1 MTIIADS
8 SRDFRKGLFQALL
21 ATAMAALFIIPWK
34 LATESGSPETMVLF
48 LVVIAAVLNNI
59 VQVFQRGPQSLF
71 KAPSKLELLLG
82 SLFAILTLLGNYCSA
97 QAVSFLSPALVAT
110 IMRAEVIIIAVLA
123 LIFLREHITVRFWFG
138 ILFVLLGFYIMAP
151 QGQGNEDWFR
161 GSFYA
166 LSASAAFASMA
177 VITRKYIQR
186 IDAASL
192 NSIRLWLSVLF
203 WFPLNPGGIDSSVFN
218 WELLMYTGIAAI
230 LGPCLGRLIFMN
242 SAKYIEAKI
251 AGLAV
256 STAPIFALFFGIV
269 FLSDFPSAME
279 LLGGAVL
286 LLGIA
291 ATIFQESPKK
301 AQPVPQVEPS

>member
-1 MTIIADS
+1 MTRHVFS
-8 SRDFRKGLFQALL
+8 NDFSKGVFQALI

-48 LVVIAAVLNNI
+48 LVVIAAILNNI
-59 VQVFQRGPQSLF
+59 VQAFQRGPSSLF
-71 KAPSKLELLLG
+71 KAPSKLELILG
-82 SLFAILTLLGNYCSA
+82 ALFAVLTLVGNYCSA

-123 LIFLREHITVRFWFG
+123 LFFLREHITIRFWFG
-138 ILFVLLGFYIMAP
+138 VLFVLLGFYIMAP
-151 QGQGNEDWFR
+151 KGQGHEDWFR
-161 GSFYA
+161 GSFFA
-166 LSASAAFASMA
+166 LSASFAFASMA

-186 IDAASL
+186 IDVSNL
-192 NSIRLWLSVLF
+192 NSMRLWLSVLF

-218 WELLMYTGIAAI
+218 KELLIYTGIAAF
-230 LGPCLGRLIFMN
+230 LGPCMGRLIFMN
-242 SAKYIEAKI
+242 SARYIEAKI

-269 FLSDFPSAME
+269 FLSDYPSTME
-279 LLGGAVL
+279 LLGGLVL

-291 ATIFQESPKK
+291 ATIFQESTQKPKT
-301 AQPVPQVEPS
+301 VH